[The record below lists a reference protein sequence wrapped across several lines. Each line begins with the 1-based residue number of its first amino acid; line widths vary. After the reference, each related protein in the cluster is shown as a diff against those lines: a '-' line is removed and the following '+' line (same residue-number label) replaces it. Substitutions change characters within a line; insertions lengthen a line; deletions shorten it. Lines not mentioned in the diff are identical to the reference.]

1 MYCKKCNKELIENAK
16 FCTACGT
23 PVEAPMATAAQP
35 QATVAQPQPAPA
47 QPQAAPQPQATPAQ
61 PQTAAP
67 QPQAAPAPSYQPMP
81 GVAPQVFNN
90 FYAAPKAPVSVG
102 GWIGRSL
109 IPFIPFVGGLIYL
122 IMLFIWAG
130 DKTKEESFTN
140 WAKAQLIVM
149 LIGIVIVLFIL
160 LAFGFAV
167 GNIIDALT
175 EL

>member
-1 MYCKKCNKELIENAK
+1 MYCTNCKKEIIENAK

-23 PVEAPMATAAQP
+23 PVEAPQPQVAVPQAQATAAQP
-35 QATVAQPQPAPA
+35 QAAPA
-47 QPQAAPQPQATPAQ
+47 QPQA
-61 PQTAAP
+61 AAP
-67 QPQAAPAPSYQPMP
+67 QPQAAPAPSYQPAP

-109 IPFIPFVGGLIYL
+109 IPLIPLVGGLIYL

-140 WAKAQLIVM
+140 WAKAQLVVM
-149 LIGIVIVLFIL
+149 LIGIVIALFIL
-160 LAFGFAV
+160 LVFGFAI
-167 GNIIDALT
+167 GNVIEALS